1 MPVTD
6 SHTPDAVIATRIG
19 HTFSNNGLLQQALT
33 HRSYSGNSNNERLEF
48 LGDSILN
55 TIITKQ
61 LYKQFPALRE
71 GELSRMRASLVKGV
85 TLANL
90 ARELRLGEHLLLGSG
105 ELKSGGRKRDSILA
119 DAFEALIG
127 ALYIDAGFAPTEA
140 FVLREFADRLAG
152 LDAQAV
158 DKDAKSQLQELLQA
172 RQQSLPEY
180 RVVGE
185 SGAAHAMHFVV
196 ACDAKLLPSSTQGE
210 GSSRRE
216 AEQNAAHAALELL
229 GQR

>member
-1 MPVTD
+1 MTD
-6 SHTPDAVIATRIG
+6 GHMQNAAIATRMG
-19 HTFSNNGLLQQALT
+19 HTFSDSALLQQALT
-33 HRSYSGNSNNERLEF
+33 HRSFSGNINNERLEF

-61 LYKQFPALRE
+61 LYKQFPVLRE

-85 TLANL
+85 TLAKL
-90 ARELRLGEHLLLGSG
+90 ARELCLGEYLLLGSG

-119 DAFEALIG
+119 DAIEALIG
-127 ALYIDAGFAPTEA
+127 ALYIDAGFASTEA
-140 FVLREFADRLAG
+140 FVLREFAGRLAG

-158 DKDAKSQLQELLQA
+158 DKDAKTQLQELLQA
-172 RQQSLPEY
+172 RQQSLPKY
-180 RVVGE
+180 SVVGE

-196 ACDAKLLPSSTQGE
+196 ACDAKLLPTATQGE

>member
-1 MPVTD
+1 MMD
-6 SHTPDAVIATRIG
+6 SFQPHAAIAARVG
-19 HTFSNNGLLQQALT
+19 HTFSDSALLQQAFT
-33 HRSYSGNSNNERLEF
+33 HRSYSSSNNERLEF

-55 TIITKQ
+55 TVITKR
-61 LYKQFPALRE
+61 LFKQFPALRE

-85 TLANL
+85 TLAQL
-90 ARELRLGEHLLLGSG
+90 ARELRLGEQLLLGAG
-105 ELKSGGRKRDSILA
+105 ELKSGGRRRESILA
-119 DAFEALIG
+119 DAFEALVG
-127 ALYIDAGFAPTEA
+127 ALYIDAGFALTEA
-140 FVLREFADRLAG
+140 FLLREYADLLDA

-158 DKDAKSQLQELLQA
+158 DKDAKTQLQELLQA
-172 RQQSLPEY
+172 RQHSLPTY
-180 RVVGE
+180 RVVDE

-196 ACDAKLLPSSTQGE
+196 ACEAKPLPTAAQGE